1 MPAFTECSFGITMPP
16 KNLNIL
22 FLNSIEKTVWG
33 GLENWMELCGVGLA
47 KRGHRVRF
55 AGREESQFLNRV
67 AVHDNTEIIPL
78 KHSGDFNP
86 ATIKRLA
93 GYAGWHNINVMLC
106 NFVRDV
112 RLAGLARK
120 LAGKYKIIWTPG
132 VNLARKTL
140 SHRYL
145 FSNFVDRAIVPSK
158 YLRDEIVVSG
168 YIDKSLFDVIPIGID
183 DKIWHGNR
191 EEGESYL
198 RRRFNMPDNAFV
210 CLTSGRFVKQKG
222 HCHLVEAA
230 RELAARYDNIFFL
243 FLGDGPLK
251 ASLTKQ
257 INGYNLAD
265 RFIFGGMLEDH
276 QRAVFGADLYVHPAI
291 IEPFGIVLVEA
302 MAAGLPVVATRVGGI
317 PEVVAEDKTALLV
330 DPADPRQLTNAIERF
345 YNDSSLRERFG
356 RAGHIRFEDNFRLKT
371 MLDKLEAS
379 LIRITAG

>member
-1 MPAFTECSFGITMPP
+1 
-16 KNLNIL
+16 
-22 FLNSIEKTVWG
+22 
-33 GLENWMELCGVGLA
+33 
-47 KRGHRVRF
+47 
-55 AGREESQFLNRV
+55 
-67 AVHDNTEIIPL
+67 
-78 KHSGDFNP
+78 
-86 ATIKRLA
+86 
-93 GYAGWHNINVMLC
+93 
-106 NFVRDV
+106 
-112 RLAGLARK
+112 
-120 LAGKYKIIWTPG
+120 
-132 VNLARKTL
+132 
-140 SHRYL
+140 
-145 FSNFVDRAIVPSK
+145 
-158 YLRDEIVVSG
+158 
-168 YIDKSLFDVIPIGID
+168 
-183 DKIWHGNR
+183 
-191 EEGESYL
+191 
-198 RRRFNMPDNAFV
+198 MPDNAFV